1 MSRFD
6 SSVHAGDYRAVGGSW
21 IVSVLSGKGGVGKSV
36 LAFNLAERIGSQGNR
51 VLLVD
56 ADFSSGNIHILANAS
71 CETGVRQFSSGQL
84 SLRDAVV
91 PVLDGVD
98 VLGAGGDGPAEAWQ
112 DVQATARLVERLRDQ
127 GSHYDVIVVDHS
139 SGVSDPAT
147 VIAQGSDLNLLVLV
161 PELTSI
167 ADAYGLYKY
176 LLQAGDRMDAFVLVN
191 RTQSD
196 REAEYIH
203 GKFSALAERFLGR
216 APGLIGYLPEDEAV
230 RKAVA
235 SQVPVAVAMPQSP
248 VVQALSEL
256 GQELLGLR
264 KSSRTGTQVKAINKT
279 TAAADI
285 RG

>member
-1 MSRFD
+1 
-6 SSVHAGDYRAVGGSW
+6 
-21 IVSVLSGKGGVGKSV
+21 
-36 LAFNLAERIGSQGNR
+36 
-51 VLLVD
+51 
-56 ADFSSGNIHILANAS
+56 
-71 CETGVRQFSSGQL
+71 
-84 SLRDAVV
+84 
-91 PVLDGVD
+91 
-98 VLGAGGDGPAEAWQ
+98 
-112 DVQATARLVERLRDQ
+112 
-127 GSHYDVIVVDHS
+127 
-139 SGVSDPAT
+139 
-147 VIAQGSDLNLLVLV
+147 
-161 PELTSI
+161 
-167 ADAYGLYKY
+167 
-176 LLQAGDRMDAFVLVN
+176 MDAFVLVN